1 MEKGS
6 ETITELDMIARAGN
20 VKGSGLVADRPKEF
34 IPKEGGIEYEDDGLI
49 DAIKESAKLIWEE
62 KQK

>member
-20 VKGSGLVADRPKEF
+20 VKGSGLVTDRPKEF